1 MAANQKLTGVLRGR
15 TATQITWAGTTAV
28 VQFDDGSAM
37 TVQTSTASGGA
48 GTGGPPPAAL
58 PVAGAAAG
66 SSASPSDGPTAAL
79 GRVRGVRQQDT
90 ILCLDFETGP
100 TLTLRTAEAT
110 SSVIVR
116 ARDHTLEY
124 AD

>member
-1 MAANQKLTGVLRGR
+1 MAANKKLTAVLRGR
-15 TATQITWAGTTAV
+15 TATRVDRDGSTAI

-37 TVQTSTASGGA
+37 TVQTGDDSPPASVGA
-48 GTGGPPPAAL
+48 GTGGRPAGEGS
-58 PVAGAAAG
+58 GA
-66 SSASPSDGPTAAL
+66 SAL
-79 GRVRGVRQQDT
+79 GRVQGVRQQDT
-90 ILCLDFETGP
+90 VLSLDFETGS

-110 SSVIVR
+110 SSVLVR